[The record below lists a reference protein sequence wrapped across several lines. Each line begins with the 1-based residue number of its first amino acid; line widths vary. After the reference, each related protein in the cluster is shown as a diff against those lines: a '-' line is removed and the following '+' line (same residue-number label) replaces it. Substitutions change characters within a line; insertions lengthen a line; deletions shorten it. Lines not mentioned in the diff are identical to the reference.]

1 MIDGRKSQEV
11 LVSWKNTPVFFT
23 PGVTDRNH
31 RPVPDARS
39 LLRTMTV
46 KSSLLP
52 LLYCERTTP
61 RASYTRW
68 K

>member
-31 RPVPDARS
+31 RPVPDAPS
-39 LLRTMTV
+39 LLRV